1 MNTTLRQR
9 LIDAYIANPDGRT
22 KAHKAAVR
30 NAYEST
36 IHELTTQLGQ
46 CTETIQRKTRE
57 INRLRMKVSD
67 DDLSELTEDT
77 TCLICAD
84 EMDGKVTLK
93 CGHIMC
99 PGCFA
104 RHSRVNNTCPFC
116 RDEFAPKVK
125 LPAKLPLES
134 VDAMADNWSN
144 YTRNI
149 GYFADHLSRNRER
162 FNENPAAA
170 EGHIEWLVRENGKI
184 LMRKVKA
191 WYDSEND

>member
-9 LIDAYIANPDGRT
+9 LIDAYVANPDGRT

-125 LPAKLPLES
+125 LPAKLPWKASTQWQTTGLIIR
-134 VDAMADNWSN
+134 A
-144 YTRNI
+144 I
-149 GYFADHLSRNRER
+149 
-162 FNENPAAA
+162 
-170 EGHIEWLVRENGKI
+170 LVISPTTCQETGKD
-184 LMRKVKA
+184 LTKTLPPRKVILSG
-191 WYDSEND
+191 W